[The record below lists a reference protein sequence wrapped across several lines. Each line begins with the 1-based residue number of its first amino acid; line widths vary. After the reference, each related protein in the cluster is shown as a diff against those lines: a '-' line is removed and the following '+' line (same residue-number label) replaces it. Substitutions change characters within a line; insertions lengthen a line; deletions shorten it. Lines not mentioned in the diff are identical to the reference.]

1 MFLNQLVLIAIVLS
15 MATVLYAL
23 LTPNT
28 MQLIPIEVQEHLD
41 AEADFHSNN
50 GN

>member
-1 MFLNQLVLIAIVLS
+1 

-28 MQLIPIEVQEHLD
+28 AQLIPIEVQEHLD
-41 AEADFHSNN
+41 AEADFHGNN